1 MKIEG
6 TVTLHAPRERVWHVL
21 TTPEILIRCMPG
33 CEKLEEA
40 GEGEYEIVLTVGIA
54 AVKGTYTGHI
64 RLSDLTPPDHYRMDI
79 DGKGKTGFVKGGGT
93 IDLVEGDGMTTLTY
107 QGDVAVGGTIASVG
121 QRMIQGAAKLMVGQF
136 FTALEAEAQA
146 AEGTQPRQGIAVNL
160 LRGIKKKIDSS

>member
-33 CEKLEEA
+33 CEKLEEV
-40 GEGEYEIVLTVGIA
+40 GDGEYEIVLTVGVA
-54 AVKGTYTGHI
+54 AIKGMYAGKVK
-64 RLSDLTPPDHYRMDI
+64 LSGLIPPDHYRIDV

-93 IDLVEGDGMTTLTY
+93 IDLKDGEEGTLLTY
-107 QGDVAVGGTIASVG
+107 VGDVAVGGTIASVG
-121 QRMIQGAAKLMVGQF
+121 QRMIQGVAKLMVGQF

-146 AEGTQPRQGIAVNL
+146 EEGTTPKQGIAVNL
-160 LRGIKKKIDSS
+160 LRSIKKKIDS